1 LRLSRTPRLMRRL
14 DKFDQIM
21 LKLRDYKLILTI
33 SLKPITM
40 CFILSSK
47 IKEYLKW
54 KSLNLI
60 KKERKTDRKNR
71 KNGRKKKYIP

>member
-1 LRLSRTPRLMRRL
+1 MRRL

-33 SLKPITM
+33 SLKPITL

-54 KSLNLI
+54 KSLILI
-60 KKERKTDRKNR
+60 KKERKTDRKTER
-71 KNGRKKKYIP
+71 MEEKKST